1 MHSQTRALPA
11 ARLRRAKITVTVVF
25 TAHAVLAAAWVAY
38 IPLVKAE
45 LDLSDAA
52 LGSALFGT
60 PFGSVAA
67 MICCRWA
74 LPRWGSQ
81 RCVPVTLVGYAVAG
95 TTIGLATSGRSLFLA
110 LAVWGAFQGA
120 LDVAM
125 NTQAATVERLAAAP
139 IMSRFHGMWS
149 VGGLLG
155 AGAGAA
161 CVGAGVG
168 LTRLLVGVAVAVLI
182 AVAPFIRYL
191 VADRADTAAEEHG
204 APRSGRSPA
213 VAVLAAVAFASFL
226 TEGAAADW
234 SANYSRNVVGTGAGT
249 AALSYAGYSL
259 LMVVTRLG
267 ATRLQARF
275 AARRLLPA
283 LAVVAA
289 IAMSVTLLLAN
300 PAVTVIGFAC
310 LGAGLALLV
319 PTAFSAAYSA
329 GNGGS
334 AIAVVAA
341 SGWLGYLLGP
351 PLIGHLAEWFGLSA
365 ALVTIPVMVTV
376 AAVAIRC
383 TTAFDAADEFHRA
396 T

>member
-1 MHSQTRALPA
+1 MFA
-11 ARLRRAKITVTVVF
+11 
-25 TAHAVLAAAWVAY
+25 AHAVLAASWVAY
-38 IPLVKAE
+38 IPLVKAK

-74 LPRWGSQ
+74 LARWGSR
-81 RCVPVTLVGYAVAG
+81 RCVPVTLVGYAAAG
-95 TTIGLATSGRSLFLA
+95 TTIGLATSGLSLFVA

-139 IMSRFHGMWS
+139 IMARFHGMWS

-161 CVGAGVG
+161 CVTVGVG
-168 LTRLLVGVAVAVLI
+168 LTPLLVAAAVVVLL
-182 AVAPFIRYL
+182 AVAPFIRHL
-191 VADRADTAAEEHG
+191 VADRADDTAPAEHT
-204 APRSGRSPA
+204 APRSVWSTG
-213 VAVLAAVAFASFL
+213 VAVPAAVAFASFL

-234 SANYSRNVVGTGAGT
+234 SANFSRNVVGTGAGT

-267 ATRLQARF
+267 ATRLQARV

-283 LAVVAA
+283 LAVGAA
-289 IAMSVTLLLAN
+289 IAMSATLPLAT

-310 LGAGLALLV
+310 LGAGVALLV
-319 PTAFSAAYSA
+319 PTAFSAAYSV
-329 GNGGS
+329 GNGGP

-351 PLIGHLAEWFGLSA
+351 PLIGHLAEWFGLSG

-376 AAVAIRC
+376 AAVAIRRSN
-383 TTAFDAADEFHRA
+383 AFDAADEFHRA
-396 T
+396 

>member
-1 MHSQTRALPA
+1 M
-11 ARLRRAKITVTVVF
+11 
-25 TAHAVLAAAWVAY
+25 LAASWVAY
-38 IPLVKAE
+38 IPLVKAK

-67 MICCRWA
+67 MIVCRWA
-74 LPRWGSQ
+74 LPRWGSR
-81 RCVPVTLVGYAVAG
+81 RCVPVTLAGYAVAG
-95 TTIGLATSGRSLFLA
+95 TTIGLTVSGPALFWA

-125 NTQAATVERLAAAP
+125 NTQAATVERLVATP
-139 IMSRFHGMWS
+139 IMARFHGMWS

-155 AGAGAA
+155 AGIGAA
-161 CVGAGVG
+161 CVSLGVG
-168 LTRLLVGVAVAVLI
+168 LTPLLVAVAVAVLVV
-182 AVAPFIRYL
+182 VAPFIRYL
-191 VADRADTAAEEHG
+191 VADRADPGTAEAHT
-204 APRSGRSPA
+204 APRSGWSSA
-213 VAVLAAVAFASFL
+213 VAVVAAVAFASFL

-234 SANYSRNVVGTGAGT
+234 SATYARNVVGTGVGT

-267 ATRLQARF
+267 AARLQVRF

-283 LAVVAA
+283 LAVLAA
-289 IAMSVTLLLAN
+289 IAMSATLVMAD
-300 PAVTVIGFAC
+300 PVVTVIGFAC
-310 LGAGLALLV
+310 LGAGVALLV
-319 PTAFSAAYSA
+319 PTAFSAGYSA

-351 PLIGHLAEWFGLSA
+351 PLIGHLAQWFGLSA

-376 AAVAIRC
+376 AAVAVRC
-383 TTAFDAADEFHRA
+383 STAFDAADELRRA

>member
-1 MHSQTRALPA
+1 M
-11 ARLRRAKITVTVVF
+11 
-25 TAHAVLAAAWVAY
+25 
-38 IPLVKAE
+38 
-45 LDLSDAA
+45 
-52 LGSALFGT
+52 
-60 PFGSVAA
+60 
-67 MICCRWA
+67 
-74 LPRWGSQ
+74 
-81 RCVPVTLVGYAVAG
+81 
-95 TTIGLATSGRSLFLA
+95 
-110 LAVWGAFQGA
+110 
-120 LDVAM
+120 
-125 NTQAATVERLAAAP
+125 
-139 IMSRFHGMWS
+139 
-149 VGGLLG
+149 LG

-168 LTRLLVGVAVAVLI
+168 LTPLLVGVAVAVVV

-234 SANYSRNVVGTGAGT
+234 SANYSRNVLGTGAGT

-283 LAVVAA
+283 LAVFAA

-319 PTAFSAAYSA
+319 PTAFSAAYSV

-341 SGWLGYLLGP
+341 SGWLGYLL
-351 PLIGHLAEWFGLSA
+351 A
-365 ALVTIPVMVTV
+365 
-376 AAVAIRC
+376 
-383 TTAFDAADEFHRA
+383 AADRSSRPVVRPVHGLGDDPGHGDRRRGRDPVQYRFRRRGRVPPGDLGQVPDRQFGPGLHLHHVLGNVQQSVRRRQPPQMMRRRGP
-396 T
+396 